1 MKVTRYQDKRGWRYA
16 VVRSDA
22 GYSIVSLDLRGA
34 MREYKARYCTVG
46 LAQAALDKRA
56 SDYGWKEEEA
66 DAE

>member
-1 MKVTRYQDKRGWRYA
+1 M
-16 VVRSDA
+16 VRSDA